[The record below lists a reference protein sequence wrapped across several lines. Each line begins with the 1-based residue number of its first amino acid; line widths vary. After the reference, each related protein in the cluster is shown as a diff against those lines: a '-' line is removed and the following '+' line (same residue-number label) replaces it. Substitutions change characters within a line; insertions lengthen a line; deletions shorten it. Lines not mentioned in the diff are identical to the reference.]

1 MRRGGPLVAVLAV
14 VFAAIVGVG
23 VWLGEEGARTG
34 LVLAEIDGA
43 VTVTGSGARGAA
55 GVAGRSL
62 DPLDRIVTGEGARAV
77 LELGGETR
85 IRLGP
90 VSTVQI
96 IAIDEEG
103 VEIELEEGALQ
114 ATVRP
119 DAGAVRLAS
128 RGRRALVTDG
138 EVAMAV
144 LPDEVLIFE
153 ATRGDVMLGGI
164 VGASVLE
171 EGSRLVV
178 GEADHVEIGAIPA
191 DMLLA
196 VQWPENPR
204 TRQGTM
210 EVSGRT
216 EPGARVRVE
225 GSAGVVE
232 IRADD
237 RGAFK
242 VEIPLYE
249 GENPVK
255 VEAIGL
261 LGRRVEVT
269 GLVERDQSGPLFRGD
284 VEYPR

>member
-1 MRRGGPLVAVLAV
+1 VRRGGPLLAV
-14 VFAAIVGVG
+14 FTIALAVIVGLG
-23 VWLGEEGARTG
+23 VWFGDDRGRGG
-34 LVLAEIDGA
+34 LVLAEVDGA
-43 VTVTGSGARGAA
+43 VNVTGATGAPAA
-55 GVAGRSL
+55 GVAGRAL
-62 DPLDRIVTGEGARAV
+62 DPLDRISTGEGARAV

-90 VSTVQI
+90 ESTVQVV
-96 IAIDEEG
+96 AIDEEG

-191 DMLLA
+191 EMLLA

-232 IRADD
+232 TRADD
-237 RGAFK
+237 RGAFR

-261 LGRRVEVT
+261 LGRKVEVT